1 MPGPDRVGELMMLA
15 RVFLAALVI
24 ACVASVACKRSE
36 RAAPAPAPEWR
47 QAVPEGLPAAADI
60 RGTTSPELAI
70 ADLEGRIDNA
80 LARLERAPQPT
91 LAYAELIPLL
101 LARARFLDRPDD
113 YDRAVAAANAYV
125 EARPGSPDAYL
136 SRARVYSSVHR
147 FADAARDIDQAHALG
162 APPSA
167 SREVR
172 AALLHATGALDQ
184 ALAVRRE
191 LVEIHPSVDSL
202 GALAALYAE
211 LGQRELAADAFA
223 RALRAYRDVSPFT
236 LAWLF
241 FQWGRMYEQAG
252 ELTGARYLYHLAR
265 ERLPQYHEVTGHL
278 AGVLAATSEIEPAA
292 TMLRELV
299 AISDNPEHLGQLAAI
314 EERLGNADQARAL
327 RARASAGFD
336 ALLARFPEAFADHAA
351 RYYLGAGGDA
361 ARALALARE
370 NLEIR
375 RTPAAFALAIEAALA
390 ASNLAEACAL
400 ADAGSASSRPGKGL
414 LFQAWRAY
422 TACGQAG
429 SADQL
434 AERLGMNDSA
444 AP

>member
-1 MPGPDRVGELMMLA
+1 MMLA
-15 RVFLAALVI
+15 RVRLAVLVI
-24 ACVASVACKRSE
+24 ACVASLSCKRSE
-36 RAAPAPAPEWR
+36 RAAPGPAPEPGSEWR
-47 QAVPEGLPAAADI
+47 EAVPEGLPAAADVH
-60 RGTTSPELAI
+60 GTTSPELAI
-70 ADLEGRIDNA
+70 ADLEGRIANA
-80 LARLERAPQPT
+80 LARLERTPPLT

-101 LARARFLDRPDD
+101 LVRARFLGHPDD
-113 YDRAVAAANAYV
+113 YDRAMAAASAHI

-136 SRARVYSSVHR
+136 ARARVYSSIHR

-167 SREVR
+167 SRDMR
-172 AALLHATGALDQ
+172 ATLLQATGELDQ
-184 ALAVRRE
+184 ALALRRE

-202 GALAALYAE
+202 GALAGLYVE
-211 LGQRELAADAFA
+211 LGQRELAADAFS

-252 ELTGARYLYHLAR
+252 EPTGARYLYHLAR
-265 ERLPQYHEVTGHL
+265 ERLPQYGEVTGHL
-278 AGVLAATSEIEPAA
+278 AGVLAATSEVERAA

-299 AISDNPEHLGQLAAI
+299 ATSDSPEHLGQLA
-314 EERLGNADQARAL
+314 ELEDRLGNTDQARAL
-327 RARASAGFD
+327 RVRASAGFE

-361 ARALALARE
+361 ARALVLARQ
-370 NLEIR
+370 NLDIR
-375 RTPAAFALAIEAALA
+375 KTPAAFALAIEAALA
-390 ASNLAEACAL
+390 ASDPAAACAL
-400 ADAGSASSRPGKGL
+400 ADAGSASSHPGKAL

-422 TACGQAG
+422 TACGQARRAG
-429 SADQL
+429 EL
-434 AERLGMNDSA
+434 AALLGMNDSA